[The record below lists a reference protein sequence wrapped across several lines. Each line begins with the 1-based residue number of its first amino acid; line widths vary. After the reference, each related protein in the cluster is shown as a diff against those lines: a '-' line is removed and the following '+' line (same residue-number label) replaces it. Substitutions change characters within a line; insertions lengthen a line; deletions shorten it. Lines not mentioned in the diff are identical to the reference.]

1 MLTYGNESKC
11 NRHNY
16 KHCVQATISVSSKQT
31 CNQKTPIEEG
41 KKYEDNS
48 QSRARLDATLL
59 PSVCGGLQAGLPV
72 TPRGAGGSWQ
82 RGDPTAAGLPSAL
95 WSPRAPRVLHPALQ
109 GCGRWCRVPPRCQSK
124 MWAPPSQ
131 GGKSEFCITGL
142 LAEGKGKKSGEKKN
156 KSQPATLN
164 GIFKFSEK

>member
-41 KKYEDNS
+41 KKCEDNS
-48 QSRARLDATLL
+48 QSWARLDATLL
-59 PSVCGGLQAGLPV
+59 PGVWGGPQAGLPV
-72 TPRGAGGSWQ
+72 TPGGAGGPWQ
-82 RGDPTAAGLPSAL
+82 RGGPTAAGLSSAP
-95 WSPRAPRVLHPALQ
+95 WSPRAPRVLLPALQ
-109 GCGRWCRVPPRCQSK
+109 GCGWWCRVPPHCQSE

-131 GGKSEFCITGL
+131 GGKSQFCITGL
-142 LAEGKGKKSGEKKN
+142 CAEGKGKKSGKKIN
-156 KSQPATLN
+156 LSLPL
-164 GIFKFSEK
+164 